1 MYLLRVL
8 IAIDQL
14 VNTLFGGMPDE
25 TISAKLWRL
34 RYRQPYKTLRYVV
47 DALFWFDK
55 GHCRTS
61 YESEIKK
68 TQLPSNYRK

>member
-1 MYLLRVL
+1 MYFLRVL

-14 VNTLFGGMPDE
+14 VNTIFGGMPDE

-34 RYRQPYKTLRYVV
+34 RDRQPYKTLRYIV

-55 GHCRTS
+55 DHCRTS

-68 TQLPSNYRK
+68 TQLPSNYRD

>member
-8 IAIDQL
+8 IAVDQL

-34 RYRQPYKTLRYVV
+34 RDRYPYKVFRIIV
-47 DALFWFDK
+47 DKLFWFDK
-55 GHCRTS
+55 DHCRIS
-61 YESEIKK
+61 YESEFKK
-68 TQLPSNYRK
+68 TQLPSNYRE

>member
-14 VNTLFGGMPDE
+14 VNTIFGGMPDE

-34 RYRQPYKTLRYVV
+34 KDRQPYKVLRYIV
-47 DALFWFDK
+47 DTLFWFDK
-55 GHCRTS
+55 EHCRTS